1 MMLQNIQLS
10 NFKCFESLDL
20 HCAPLTI
27 LCGLNGMG
35 KSSVIQALLV
45 LRQSIDEAAYI
56 LPNELILGGSFTDL
70 GTGAD
75 VLYEDAQ
82 ENIIAIE
89 IRDDQISQPYAL
101 QFEYLSSADRLLTIQ
116 NSQLHDSGADT
127 GWDLAPPVGGDL
139 FYVNAERIGPRKHY
153 PYSET
158 AARRKDM
165 GVRSELALS
174 YWNSRRK
181 HAIAD
186 DDPRR
191 VGLSGQTGEAVLDS
205 WLSAISPGAHLEL
218 ETIPDADALLA
229 RFYFERPKDVPTRP
243 YRATNVGFGL
253 SYTLPVLIALLAP
266 KGTLCLIEN
275 PEAHLHPKGQT
286 KLAELA
292 VRASSAGTQVV
303 VETHSDHFID
313 GVRIA
318 VHDGLIA
325 QNKIAIHYFERDGT
339 KSVVRSPQ
347 IEADGRLSSW
357 PTGFFD
363 QHEENLSKLLAPRK

>member
-1 MMLQNIQLS
+1 MIHNLKLS
-10 NFKCFESLDL
+10 NFKCFETLDL
-20 HCAPLTI
+20 TCAPLTI

-45 LRQSIDEAAYI
+45 LRQSIDAASYI
-56 LPNELILGGSFTDL
+56 LPDELILGGSLTDL

-75 VLYEDAQ
+75 VLYEDAHD
-82 ENIIAIE
+82 NTLAIE
-89 IRDDQISQPYAL
+89 VRDDQISQPYGL
-101 QFEYLSSADRLLTIQ
+101 RFEYVSSADRLLTIQ
-116 NSQLHDSGADT
+116 DSQLHDWGTES

-158 AARRKDM
+158 AARRRDM

-174 YWNSRRK
+174 YWNSRRT

-191 VGLSGQTGEAVLDS
+191 VGLTGQTCEAVLDS
-205 WLSAISPGAHLEL
+205 WLASISPGAHLDL

-229 RFYFERPKDVPTRP
+229 RFFFDRPRDVPTRP

-275 PEAHLHPKGQT
+275 PEAHLHPRGQT
-286 KLAELA
+286 KVAELA
-292 VRASSAGTQVV
+292 ARAASAGTQVV
-303 VETHSDHFID
+303 VETHSDHFLD

-318 VHDGLIA
+318 VHDGVISS
-325 QNKIAIHYFERDGT
+325 NRVAIHYFQRDGA
-339 KSVVRSPQ
+339 KAVVSSPRM
-347 IEADGRLSSW
+347 EPDGRLSSW
-357 PTGFFD
+357 PAGFFD
-363 QHEENLSKLLAPRK
+363 QHEENLSKLLAPRQ